1 MSIYKER
8 WEALAE
14 ILPDPQSPINSLAAP
29 NGAHLVDNMIVLPG
43 NGVTITECA
52 EKLFT
57 QIAET
62 ETMFLRG
69 GEIVEVLPDGCE
81 RLHLKHMPP
90 TAFRSRFEKFGQPF
104 AWRIGANHHLVLKP
118 TVCPEE
124 TAKALMASEA
134 AQRLLPPIS
143 LITGC
148 PVAIG
153 VGDTMKVL
161 TKGYHR
167 DHFGILITTGATP
180 LQWDPMTAVGLL
192 NWLIC
197 EFDFVSPGDR
207 ARGFAM
213 LLTPALKMGGII
225 RGPIPMGVLEADKSQ
240 AGKGYFTSLVAAV
253 YNDRPVIVPQRRGGV
268 GSFDES
274 FSQALVSGRPF
285 VLLDNFKGK
294 LDSSCIES
302 FLTAPGT
309 FPARVPNRGSIDVEP
324 GRFVLM
330 MTSNGVEM
338 TPDLANR
345 SSIVRIRK
353 REGYTYRTYQ
363 DGDLIQFVHAQQGMF
378 LGAVFSLIAEWFRQ
392 GRPRTDVASHD
403 FREWAQI
410 LDWIVQGAGLGP
422 LLADH
427 RSAQVRVS
435 SPATTLL
442 RKLALAVQS
451 SGRLEQEFTASEL
464 CTLCK
469 DAEVTIEIPGVLAND
484 NDHAM
489 KQMGSL
495 MAKLFGAS
503 DIVTIESFQVSRRQ
517 GSAPRR
523 ESGHYRAWLYRFAAG
538 GREST

>member
-1 MSIYKER
+1 MSSNKER

-14 ILPDPQSPINSLAAP
+14 ILPTPQSQINSLAVP
-29 NGAHLVDNMIVLPG
+29 NGAPPVDNMIILPG

-57 QIAET
+57 QIAEK
-62 ETMFLRG
+62 ETIFLRG
-69 GEIVEVLPDGCE
+69 GEIVEVLPDGCD
-81 RLHLKHMPP
+81 RLHLKHIPP

-104 AWRIGANHHLVLKP
+104 AWRVGANHHPVLKP

-124 TAKALMASEA
+124 TAKGLMASEA

-148 PVAIG
+148 PVVIR

-180 LQWDPMTAVGLL
+180 LQWDPRIAVGLL

-207 ARGFAM
+207 ARAFAM

-225 RGPIPMGVLEADKSQ
+225 RGPIPMGVLEADQSQ

-253 YNDRPVIVPQRRGGV
+253 YNDQPVIVPQRRGGV
-268 GSFDES
+268 GSYDES
-274 FSQALVSGRPF
+274 FSQAVVNGRPF
-285 VLLDNFKGK
+285 ILLDNFKGK
-294 LDSSCIES
+294 LDSAYIES

-309 FPARVPNRGSIDVEP
+309 FPARVPNRGSIDVDP
-324 GRFVLM
+324 ARFVLM

-338 TPDLANR
+338 SPDLANR

-353 REGYTYRTYQ
+353 REGYAYRSYQ
-363 DGDLIQFVHAQQGMF
+363 DGDLIQFVHAHQGMF

-410 LDWIVQGAGLGP
+410 LDWIVQGASLGP
-422 LLADH
+422 LLSDH
-427 RSAQVRVS
+427 RFAQVRVS

-451 SGRLEQEFTASEL
+451 SGRLDQEFTASEL

-469 DAEVTIEIPGVLAND
+469 DTDVTIEIPGVLAND
-484 NDHAM
+484 SDHAM

-495 MAKLFGAS
+495 MAKLFGER
-503 DIVTIESFQVSRRQ
+503 DTITIETFQVSRRQ

-523 ESGHYRAWLYRFAAG
+523 EGGHYRAWLYRFAAG
-538 GREST
+538 GREPT

>member
-1 MSIYKER
+1 MSNNTDR
-8 WEALAE
+8 WNKLAE
-14 ILPDPQSPINSLAAP
+14 ILPEPDSKSPISSLTVPRATP
-29 NGAHLVDNMIVLPG
+29 PVDNMIILPG

-57 QIAET
+57 QIAAT

-69 GEIVEVLPDGCE
+69 GEIVEVLPDGCD
-81 RLHLKHMPP
+81 RLHLKHIPP

-104 AWRIGANHHLVLKP
+104 AWRVGANHLPVLKP
-118 TVCPEE
+118 TVCAEE

-148 PVAIG
+148 PVAIR
-153 VGDTMKVL
+153 VGDTLKVL

-180 LQWDPMTAVGLL
+180 LQWNSKTAVGLL
-192 NWLIC
+192 HWLIC

-207 ARGFAM
+207 ARAFAM

-225 RGPIPMGVLEADKSQ
+225 RGPIPMGVLEADQSQ

-253 YNDRPVIVPQRRGGV
+253 YNEQPVIVPQRRGGV
-268 GSFDES
+268 GSYDES
-274 FSQALVSGRPF
+274 FSQAVVNGRPF
-285 VLLDNFKGK
+285 ILLDNFKGK
-294 LDSSCIES
+294 LDSAYIES

-309 FPARVPNRGSIDVEP
+309 FPARVPNRGSIDVDP
-324 GRFVLM
+324 ARFVLM

-345 SSIVRIRK
+345 SIIVRIRK
-353 REGYTYRTYQ
+353 REGYAYRLCQ
-363 DGDLIQFVHAQQGMF
+363 DGDLIQFVHAQQGVF
-378 LGAVFSLIAEWFRQ
+378 LGAVFSLIEEWFRQ
-392 GRPRTDVASHD
+392 GRPKTDVASHD

-410 LDWIVQGAGLGP
+410 LDWIVQWAGLGP

-427 RSAQVRVS
+427 RSAQARVS

-469 DAEVTIEIPGVLAND
+469 DADVAIEIPGLLAND
-484 NDHAM
+484 CDHAM
-489 KQMGSL
+489 KQMGTL

-503 DIVTIESFQVSRRQ
+503 DIVTIETFQVYRCRSKV
-517 GSAPRR
+517 PR
-523 ESGHYRAWLYRFAAG
+523 SGGGHYPGWRYRFTAAA
-538 GREST
+538 